1 MQELVVGS
9 PSEVEGEQDVAEP
22 RDDDWSTEIPSEL
35 STDSDWSDT
44 YQDMASSGAGA
55 EGPDLDR
62 NAISV
67 SLHDHLAWQ
76 LAMADVDEFERQIAE
91 SLIDAVA
98 PSGYLEGS
106 LDELTQGLRSQ
117 GLDGLKA
124 SDVERVLLR
133 LQQFEP
139 TGIFA
144 RDLRE
149 CLLLQLGA
157 LPADTPLLPQAKR
170 LTRQFLEALAADDRK
185 LLKRRLRLDDE
196 QLGQV
201 TFDGDGLVPAIVQEE
216 HTGRI
221 LMMAWMNEASLRETM
236 ATGRTWFW
244 SRSRQE
250 YWCKGETSGDRQ
262 YVREAFYDCD
272 GDTLLFVVEQEGRG
286 ACHTGEYSCFFRA
299 FGLDD
304 G

>member
-1 MQELVVGS
+1 M
-9 PSEVEGEQDVAEP
+9 
-22 RDDDWSTEIPSEL
+22 
-35 STDSDWSDT
+35 
-44 YQDMASSGAGA
+44 
-55 EGPDLDR
+55 PDAPA
-62 NAISV
+62 AI
-67 SLHDHLAWQ
+67 
-76 LAMADVDEFERQIAE
+76 
-91 SLIDAVA
+91 
-98 PSGYLEGS
+98 
-106 LDELTQGLRSQ
+106 
-117 GLDGLKA
+117 
-124 SDVERVLLR
+124 
-133 LQQFEP
+133 
-139 TGIFA
+139 
-144 RDLRE
+144 
-149 CLLLQLGA
+149 
-157 LPADTPLLPQAKR
+157 PLLV
-170 LTRQFLEALAADDRK
+170 T
-185 LLKRRLRLDDE
+185 DE

-201 TFDGDGLVPAIVQEE
+201 TFDGAGRVAAIVQEE